1 VEAALG
7 ANNALP
13 WPVRAAKV
21 NKNYLGQEIKEGYLS
36 GSPLFGY
43 TGIML
48 PYKFKLP
55 GPFIVIPILFLIEFF
70 RAVTANT
77 ILGTVP

>member
-1 VEAALG
+1 VEAELA
-7 ANNALP
+7 ANNASP
-13 WPVRAAKV
+13 WPVRAAKG
-21 NKNYLGQEIKEGYLS
+21 NKITLGQEIKEGYLS
-36 GSPLFGY
+36 GSPLFVY

-48 PYKFKLP
+48 PYEFKLP